1 MELEVRLDCTG
12 VDWNFVPETLKR
24 VGMAHDEPEKHR
36 KAFENSDVAVFI
48 RHEGQLIGF
57 GRAISDGVF
66 QAAIYDVAVVPEH
79 QAQGIGTIIVR
90 TIMEK
95 FPGCN
100 FILYAA
106 VGKEGFYQK
115 LGFRKM
121 KTGMAL
127 FQKVEHMKARGFTD

>member
-1 MELEVRLDCTG
+1 MKYDIRLDCTG

-24 VGMAHDEPEKHR
+24 VGMSHDEPEKHR
-36 KAFENSDVAVFI
+36 KAFENSDVVVFI

-57 GRAISDGVF
+57 GRALSDGVF
-66 QAAIYDVAVVPEH
+66 QAAIYDVAVVPEY
-79 QAQGIGTIIVR
+79 QAKGIGTIIVR

-106 VGKEGFYQK
+106 IGKEGFYQK

-121 KTGMAL
+121 KTGMAF
-127 FQKVEHMKARGFTD
+127 FQKAEHMKARGFTD